1 MRSVMAR
8 SSTLEAAPAARG
20 GFHFAMALAMMALV
34 LVGFA
39 RTFFLRPLFD
49 TYDVPRYVLVH
60 GVAMT
65 LWFVWYVA
73 QTGLA
78 TRGRLEVHRRM
89 GVIGAAIGVVAIL
102 SAVLVALGMV
112 TRQRRSGRDIEA
124 DVALFADVMW
134 SNMSSICTF
143 AGFFVLALA
152 LRGRPDFHSRL
163 MLLATIGLLS
173 PALARAWVF
182 PSFEVWPGM
191 NINTL
196 VFAHGCKL
204 ALPLALV
211 IHDLVTARRPHPVTL
226 VGIPSLFGT
235 LALVQK
241 VVPNTEL
248 GRSLILL
255 L

>member
-1 MRSVMAR
+1 MGKPSKTDSPFPTRRRFHFVMAV
-8 SSTLEAAPAARG
+8 
-20 GFHFAMALAMMALV
+20 AMMMLV

-49 TYDVPRYVLVH
+49 TYDVPWYVLLH
-60 GVAMT
+60 GVPMT

-73 QTGLA
+73 QTGL
-78 TRGRLEVHRRM
+78 VHRGHVAIHRRL
-89 GVIGAAIGVVAIL
+89 GVLGAAVGVVAIL
-102 SAVLVALGMV
+102 SAVLVAFGMV
-112 TRQRRSGRDIEA
+112 TRRRLEGRDIEGE
-124 DVALFADVMW
+124 VPLFADVVW
-134 SNMSSICTF
+134 SNMSSICAF

-152 LRGRPDFHSRL
+152 LRRRPDFHSRL
-163 MLLATIGLLS
+163 MLLATISLLG

-211 IHDLVTARRPHPVTL
+211 VHDLTTTRRLHPVTL
-226 VGIPSLFGT
+226 VGIPGLFAT
-235 LALVQK
+235 LAWIQK
-241 VVPNTEL
+241 VVPTTQL
-248 GRSLILL
+248 GQWLILQV
-255 L
+255 